1 MRLLLL
7 TLTGLLLG
15 LQFTLWYGRGG
26 AHDVWRAQEQIAAQ
40 KAENALW
47 ETRNNGLAA
56 EVVDLKQ
63 GLEAIEELAR
73 SEMGM
78 VRQGE
83 VFIQLLD
90 PVPTLTPVAVAVV
103 TPTPA
108 ATPTPVARVE

>member
-26 AHDVWRAQEQIAAQ
+26 VHDVWRAQEQIAAQ

-47 ETRNNGLAA
+47 ETRNTGLAA

-90 PVPTLTPVAVAVV
+90 PLPTPTPVAVAVA
-103 TPTPA
+103 TPA
-108 ATPTPVARVE
+108 PVARAE